1 MIGVYTET
9 TLENNWLYIKD
20 NRFKYSTGTSKVNP
34 YRAYFRFRDFTGAMH
49 SRSLIIVEDGAT
61 GIRLV
66 EDAQADGEGWY
77 DLSGRRLSGKPV
89 SKGVYIQNGK
99 KVVIK

>member
-1 MIGVYTET
+1 M
-9 TLENNWLYIKD
+9 K
-20 NRFKYSTGTSKVNP
+20 P
-34 YRAYFRFRDFTGAMH
+34 YRAYFRFCDFTDAMH
-49 SRSLIIVEDGAT
+49 SRSIIIVEDGAT

-66 EDAQADGEGWY
+66 DGAQADGGDWY